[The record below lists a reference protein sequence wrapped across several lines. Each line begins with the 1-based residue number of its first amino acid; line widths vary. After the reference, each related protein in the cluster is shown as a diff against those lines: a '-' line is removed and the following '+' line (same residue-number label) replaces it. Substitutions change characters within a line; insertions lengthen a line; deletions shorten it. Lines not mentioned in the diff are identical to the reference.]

1 MSISIKLKLKQRDF
15 ECSICEQ
22 AILSNPII
30 NSHNNP
36 NGIYCL
42 ECVGNNQE
50 LYSFYRNTYLEG
62 LIREKCLVDDGI
74 LPWTIKCFFCDDRV
88 SHSSMI
94 NHLKNDCED
103 LNWIQDNNGTE
114 ELLNNCILDDG
125 DITMKL
131 NDFNQACVIL
141 KDTIV
146 MLKRKAGDEWEV
158 AVVGTNPVQLKYA
171 EEMTDTIIKYVLL
184 DIQPKESFK
193 DINVFSLLI
202 FKGVLR
208 IVVVE
213 DKEDTESTNTTQ
225 FFLGLVEDIKDREEL
240 RTV

>member
-1 MSISIKLKLKQRDF
+1 
-15 ECSICEQ
+15 
-22 AILSNPII
+22 
-30 NSHNNP
+30 
-36 NGIYCL
+36 
-42 ECVGNNQE
+42 
-50 LYSFYRNTYLEG
+50 
-62 LIREKCLVDDGI
+62 
-74 LPWTIKCFFCDDRV
+74 
-88 SHSSMI
+88 
-94 NHLKNDCED
+94 
-103 LNWIQDNNGTE
+103 
-114 ELLNNCILDDG
+114 
-125 DITMKL
+125 
-131 NDFNQACVIL
+131 
-141 KDTIV
+141 